1 MKDEAPPSQRPASG
15 APPAGNAELTLEKF
29 RVGQDLG
36 FGYVLTRV
44 STGRALELT
53 LSKGGS
59 AFRVWLRSADQDVPC
74 YRQTANFKIGYD
86 GQLPDRDALRLLD
99 GLCDLAARDAAKLA
113 ALAHQAVLPLDAATL
128 AEANFASIYR
138 DWLEARER
146 ELSSRFE
153 RLRPG
158 LRRNILLVNATKGL
172 QFYPSI
178 VDFFAAVQQ
187 VRDAYRATSASYFDV
202 REFQQGVAAKGLQV
216 ASIADVQSW
225 GAKEINR
232 FDVVLFVGPSQ
243 VMARIMA
250 LRDLTAKLVLL
261 DLGFYH
267 QLIDTNPDAFLKRD
281 NVTWDELRR
290 RTAALCERSPQ
301 LNPVVVYSCQPE
313 DKIAT
318 DLAAGGC
325 ALPLVEWRWIN
336 YIPIG
341 FSYCSDK
348 YYRSSTRAFDA
359 ALLGASGRD
368 YAQIDPTL
376 VRDRRFLFLG
386 KIEDAPEIERLRAEL
401 DITVIS
407 RVNEDTY
414 ARLLALCRCVVLPL
428 QGHTKNVLL
437 SVVDAVAAGKPLITP
452 RHEGLARLERDGL
465 PALFY
470 DGTPRDLA
478 RRLEDIVQSP
488 ERQRETESSSIAFAK
503 ESMDIYRL
511 LWLLFEEQIV

>member
-1 MKDEAPPSQRPASG
+1 
-15 APPAGNAELTLEKF
+15 
-29 RVGQDLG
+29 V
-36 FGYVLTRV
+36 
-44 STGRALELT
+44 RA
-53 LSKGGS
+53 
-59 AFRVWLRSADQDVPC
+59 
-74 YRQTANFKIGYD
+74 I
-86 GQLPDRDALRLLD
+86 
-99 GLCDLAARDAAKLA
+99 
-113 ALAHQAVLPLDAATL
+113 
-128 AEANFASIYR
+128 
-138 DWLEARER
+138 
-146 ELSSRFE
+146 
-153 RLRPG
+153 
-158 LRRNILLVNATKGL
+158 
-172 QFYPSI
+172 
-178 VDFFAAVQQ
+178 
-187 VRDAYRATSASYFDV
+187 
-202 REFQQGVAAKGLQV
+202 
-216 ASIADVQSW
+216 
-225 GAKEINR
+225 
-232 FDVVLFVGPSQ
+232 
-243 VMARIMA
+243 
-250 LRDLTAKLVLL
+250 
-261 DLGFYH
+261 
-267 QLIDTNPDAFLKRD
+267 
-281 NVTWDELRR
+281 
-290 RTAALCERSPQ
+290 TAAQ
-301 LNPVVVYSCQPE
+301 PVVVYSCQPE

-465 PALFY
+465 PALFS
-470 DGTPRDLA
+470 DGTPRGLA

-488 ERQRETESSSIAFAK
+488 ERQRETETSSIAFAK